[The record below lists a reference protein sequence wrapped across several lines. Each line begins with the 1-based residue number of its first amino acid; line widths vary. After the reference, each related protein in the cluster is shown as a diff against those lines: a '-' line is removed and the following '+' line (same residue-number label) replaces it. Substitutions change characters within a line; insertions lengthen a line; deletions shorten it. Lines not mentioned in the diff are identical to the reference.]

1 MLGLQ
6 SAMLGLRSEHRGLD
20 SEHQGLRSATFGW
33 LSDDVVSQARRSEK
47 LIDLP
52 AGRFWPLDRPC
63 VSRELALC
71 KRGSRAKLKPLSDVA
86 FDCHSGVNHS
96 ISLSIWPGFCGYLAP
111 RRQFS
116 LKNRHREAF
125 QALAGEHLEKNND
138 KPSQRF
144 I

>member
-1 MLGLQ
+1 
-6 SAMLGLRSEHRGLD
+6 MLGLRSEHRGLD
-20 SEHQGLRSATFGW
+20 SEPQGLRSATFGW
-33 LSDDVVSQARRSEK
+33 QSDDAVSQARRSEK

-111 RRQFS
+111 RRQFPS
-116 LKNRHREAF
+116 RKKDRMMNNHS
-125 QALAGEHLEKNND
+125 AGEHLEKNYD